1 MDNKR
6 LVLGLGGTVDYEI
19 VWDSGVLEGLI
30 REYDIRADELT
41 TSVPVTSERALVVT
55 LLAFVRDGVGGER
68 FVASSEIIE
77 TFSARFQREIT
88 LGGTC
93 VRAAIAMRTLGVT
106 CTLHLVSIDDHVR
119 RLLPEGCA
127 YICSAEEDSTDPH
140 LIVQFGAGV
149 RVAAG
154 DIDFTAPHPNRI
166 IYAND
171 PPNRDL
177 VIAEE
182 LGDVLSTADVFM
194 VAGFNVIQDE
204 VLLEERLARIAAD
217 IDRMPAG
224 SLVFYEDA
232 GYHIPAFATRV
243 RDRILD
249 RIDVYSMNEDE
260 MQAYLGRGVDLLD
273 VDDVEKAL
281 EELHAV
287 IPARTLVV
295 HTKYWSRWLAR
306 GTATGTDSRWGTT
319 RLWGGWRCMRMERCS
334 ARCLKPVTA
343 DQPLLC
349 QRSSLTPPPRR
360 RSGSATPLWAA
371 SSRHGRGTAS
381 LPDPGRSSRRY
392 LGCSDA
398 RVPQDHRARVRHD
411 PRGEQRDDG
420 DDERRPPW
428 RTAKRPPGDG
438 RHHNDQDRGS
448 HRDDRGCRRDR
459 AERRIQRRAQLVCP
473 HRIELATEAPIPP
486 QVVGAEDDQRQH
498 RRPET
503 PLPVVTGARRGLLG
517 RSARA
522 REVRGHRQNVAAGIH
537 RQMGIRCRYRGGW
550 LVHPLRRVP
559 AQKLHVHPLS
569 TSAGRYAIDPVSV
582 GTSKAIFPEADSL
595 GPISW
600 GSVSVESR
608 QL

>member
-1 MDNKR
+1 MMRRRATERGRTEDRTTMDNKR

-30 REYDIRADELT
+30 REHDIRADELT

-232 GYHIPAFATRV
+232 GYHIPEFATRV

-260 MQAYLGRGVDLLD
+260 MQSYLGRTVDLLD

-281 EELHAV
+281 GELHAA

-295 HTKYWSRWLAR
+295 HTKYWSLAR
-306 GTATGTDSRWGTT
+306 GERAQELREALQGGITMASTRYCYGDGFTVEDYEAVGRLAVHEVGARLIGVLEERTVAGVAGVPAMVLEASMPTTIGLGDTFVGGFVAAFSRRAAATG
-319 RLWGGWRCMRMERCS
+319 
-334 ARCLKPVTA
+334 
-343 DQPLLC
+343 
-349 QRSSLTPPPRR
+349 
-360 RSGSATPLWAA
+360 
-371 SSRHGRGTAS
+371 
-381 LPDPGRSSRRY
+381 
-392 LGCSDA
+392 
-398 RVPQDHRARVRHD
+398 
-411 PRGEQRDDG
+411 
-420 DDERRPPW
+420 
-428 RTAKRPPGDG
+428 
-438 RHHNDQDRGS
+438 
-448 HRDDRGCRRDR
+448 
-459 AERRIQRRAQLVCP
+459 
-473 HRIELATEAPIPP
+473 
-486 QVVGAEDDQRQH
+486 
-498 RRPET
+498 
-503 PLPVVTGARRGLLG
+503 
-517 RSARA
+517 
-522 REVRGHRQNVAAGIH
+522 
-537 RQMGIRCRYRGGW
+537 
-550 LVHPLRRVP
+550 
-559 AQKLHVHPLS
+559 
-569 TSAGRYAIDPVSV
+569 
-582 GTSKAIFPEADSL
+582 
-595 GPISW
+595 
-600 GSVSVESR
+600 
-608 QL
+608 

>member
-182 LGDVLSTADVFM
+182 LGDVLSTAEVFM

-232 GYHIPAFATRV
+232 GYHIPEFATRV

-295 HTKYWSRWLAR
+295 HTKYWSLAR
-306 GTATGTDSRWGTT
+306 GERAGELRAALQGGITMAST
-319 RLWGGWRCMRMERCS
+319 RYC
-334 ARCLKPVTA
+334 
-343 DQPLLC
+343 
-349 QRSSLTPPPRR
+349 
-360 RSGSATPLWAA
+360 
-371 SSRHGRGTAS
+371 
-381 LPDPGRSSRRY
+381 Y
-392 LGCSDA
+392 
-398 RVPQDHRARVRHD
+398 
-411 PRGEQRDDG
+411 
-420 DDERRPPW
+420 
-428 RTAKRPPGDG
+428 GDG
-438 RHHNDQDRGS
+438 FTVEDYEAVGR
-448 HRDDRGCRRDR
+448 
-459 AERRIQRRAQLVCP
+459 
-473 HRIELATEAPIPP
+473 LAVHEGGAVLGQTLEA
-486 QVVGAEDDQRQH
+486 
-498 RRPET
+498 
-503 PLPVVTGARRGLLG
+503 
-517 RSARA
+517 
-522 REVRGHRQNVAAGIH
+522 
-537 RQMGIRCRYRGGW
+537 RGGKLTVAVPAFVLDTSTPTTIGLGDTFVGGFIEAW
-550 LVHPLRRVP
+550 ARDRVP
-559 AQKLHVHPLS
+559 A
-569 TSAGRYAIDPVSV
+569 
-582 GTSKAIFPEADSL
+582 
-595 GPISW
+595 
-600 GSVSVESR
+600 
-608 QL
+608 